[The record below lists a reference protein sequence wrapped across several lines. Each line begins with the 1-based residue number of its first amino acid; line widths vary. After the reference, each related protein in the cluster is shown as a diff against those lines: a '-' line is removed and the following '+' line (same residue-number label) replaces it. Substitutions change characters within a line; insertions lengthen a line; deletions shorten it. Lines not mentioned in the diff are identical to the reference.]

1 MSAFM
6 VKPSFVP
13 EATFRFTTL
22 KPD

>member
-13 EATFRFTTL
+13 ETTFRFTTL